1 MFTTKPGK
9 QAAKKLQL
17 NLTVANFEKN
27 ILESGACW
35 TSSTIPSMELFDK
48 LVKEV
53 LDRREEEE
61 KLVEDQGKK
70 KAPDSRATC

>member
-1 MFTTKPGK
+1 
-9 QAAKKLQL
+9 
-17 NLTVANFEKN
+17 
-27 ILESGACW
+27 
-35 TSSTIPSMELFDK
+35 MELFDK

-61 KLVEDQGKK
+61 KLVEDKGKK